1 MGACIRSITGIA
13 RTAVVMGRSLCVLA
27 ALTLALVLMS
37 VSAEEE
43 DNSWVPQ
50 GQSGLR
56 DKIAAAHLSQYHADL
71 KGDGLEGE
79 DVLGASGL
87 QSDGPTDYKSLTD
100 FHGAFESEDEDD
112 NESWVPAGAMAMAP
126 DMDSPGEQE
135 EEDKF
140 PEISL
145 LQVETETKTPV
156 DDAYAA
162 YQKIDYS
169 NPKPNNFR
177 EAFVAAKSHKKKTH
191 AHAQLHNLFKIN
203 AMDKLKATINAAVKH
218 PKKATLLAS
227 QKSDAAAKVV
237 KKEKKSDAAAKAV
250 KKQKKKVAT
259 KAAIKKAAKA
269 GAKAVKKAAPKK
281 KASKKATVSQ
291 AKVLRAKARKDLR
304 KAGKPIPASLKKG
317 GLKKILKKAKKTAKK
332 EVKKAVKKNTKATK
346 KAKKAAPKK
355 AKKAKKAAPKK
366 AKKAAPKKAAA
377 PKTSPCKTLK
387 DC

>member
-227 QKSDAAAKVV
+227 QKSDAAAKAV
-237 KKEKKSDAAAKAV
+237 KNEKKSDAAAKAV
-250 KKQKKKVAT
+250 
-259 KAAIKKAAKA
+259 KKAAKA

-366 AKKAAPKKAAA
+366 AKTAKKAAPKKAKKAKKAA

-387 DC
+387 DCAP